1 MLRNLER
8 DRKFTI
14 ALFGVEESAS
24 GSSKL
29 VRIQNDLEWVTSV
42 ICSLDESFP
51 SSSIRDKFRLGK
63 FQRNHDRPRP
73 IIVKLNRTSEVVSIL
88 SKKKSRQFSIKES
101 TLFKVA
107 VQTIVLLM
115 VSALMCLVSL

>member
-42 ICSLDESFP
+42 ISSLDESP
-51 SSSIRDKFRLGK
+51 SSSIRDNFRLGK